1 MPEPVATHRA
11 FSGRFLAVDVESWEG
26 IGTVRGRARIH
37 DAAAVLP
44 ITPAGD
50 VVLVRQLR
58 PPVRQ
63 VLTEIPAG
71 LLDVDG
77 EDALS
82 CASRE
87 LFEETGYRHDVI
99 EFLGGYYASAGSAT
113 STSTCSGR
121 ARRRSPKGS
130 RRRGSRSADA
140 TVRADGCGCARGEGS
155 RREDGARAAAR
166 GRTAV
171 AAMTAPMAG
180 YPSARTR
187 GAR

>member
-1 MPEPVATHRA
+1 MPEPVATDRA
-11 FSGRFLAVDVESWEG
+11 FSGRFLAIDVESWEG
-26 IGTVRGRARIH
+26 IGTYEVVRAH

-99 EFLGGYYASAGSAT
+99 EFLGGYYASAGS
-113 STSTCSGR
+113 SDEYVHLFW
-121 ARRRSPKGS
+121 ARTKAEPE
-130 RRRGSRSADA
+130 
-140 TVRADGCGCARGEGS
+140 GEPEEGI
-155 RREDGARAAAR
+155 ELQTQPFAVMVAAAR
-166 GRTAV
+166 AGRVRDAKTAL
-171 AAMTAPMAG
+171 ALLLADG
-180 YPSARTR
+180 RPSLP
-187 GAR
+187 